1 MYVFWWWGVICD
13 LNIIFCRLPFFC
25 TVKNI
30 QSTPI
35 HVQVLLILEL

>member
-25 TVKNI
+25 ISKNI